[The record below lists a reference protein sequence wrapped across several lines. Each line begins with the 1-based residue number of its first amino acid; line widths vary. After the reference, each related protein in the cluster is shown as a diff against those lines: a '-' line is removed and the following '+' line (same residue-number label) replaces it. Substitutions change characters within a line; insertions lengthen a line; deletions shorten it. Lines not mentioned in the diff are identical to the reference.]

1 MYCVM
6 CGHALSL
13 DEFTLENPADV
24 LRSKTVTD
32 CGECGTLVTVQFLL
46 RNQISKER
54 KVTNEDVHQ
63 DQ

>member
-32 CGECGTLVTVQFLL
+32 CGECGALVTVQFLMRNKL
-46 RNQISKER
+46 REESH
-54 KVTNEDVHQ
+54 VD
-63 DQ
+63 